1 MTTGTPTQGDLLTLA
16 EQLRDEGMAQA
27 TQADRDGWDAAV
39 IDQAITHLAESGRRF
54 SANDL
59 RQLLPEVRQPLIGAR
74 VRAAAQRRQIRRV
87 DYTASTLPSTHA
99 HPIAVWVGAV

>member
-1 MTTGTPTQGDLLTLA
+1 MTAQLDLLALA
-16 EQLRDEGMAQA
+16 EQLRDEGI
-27 TQADRDGWDAAV
+27 TRTTDADRDGWDTAV
-39 IDQAITHLAESGRRF
+39 IDRAITHLAESGRRF

-87 DYTASTLPSTHA
+87 GCTASTLPSTHA
-99 HPIAVWVGAV
+99 HPIAVWVGAS